1 MDGRKESAP
10 KAKPKLEIV
19 LKCDSVGSFEAVTA
33 AISKISFPIETTVIH
48 SGLGTVSKSD
58 VMLAQTGSGLI
69 VGFQVDIQR
78 EMERA
83 VREHN
88 VEVRLYKVI
97 YDLADDIKA
106 IAESMLPSDPGEEIV
121 GAAKVIALF
130 KGSRKGIIAGCEV
143 SEGHLALGQRFRIIS
158 AAGPVYTGVIESIHI
173 GDKAVQKAVSGQKAG
188 IGIRDF
194 NQVRTGD
201 LIESFRPLSRKVRT
215 WQPGG
220 KIIRK

>member
-1 MDGRKESAP
+1 MDGRRESAQT
-10 KAKPKLEIV
+10 AKPKLEIV
-19 LKCDSVGSFEAVTA
+19 LKCDSVGSVEAVTT
-33 AISKISFPIETTVIH
+33 AISKISFPIETAVIH
-48 SGLGTVSKSD
+48 SGLGSVSKSD

-78 EMERA
+78 EMERT

-97 YDLADDIKA
+97 YDLTDDIKA
-106 IAESMLPSDPGEEIV
+106 VAESMLPSAPGEEII
-121 GAAKVIALF
+121 GSAKVIALF

-143 SEGHLALGQRFRIIS
+143 SEGHLALGQHFRVIS
-158 AAGPVYTGVIESIHI
+158 AAGPVYAGVIESIHI
-173 GDKAVQKAVSGQKAG
+173 GEKTVQKAVSGQKAG
-188 IGIRDF
+188 IAIKGF

-201 LIESFRPLSRKVRT
+201 LVESFRPLSRRVQT
-215 WQPGG
+215 WRPSG